1 MDAQGPGL
9 ERDPY
14 GEATSRTTGPAVT
27 PAVGSS
33 GPGMAGTRSRRP
45 WVPQIAFGLILLVLV
60 AAGGWFAWVFG
71 QIRYYAT
78 HDEARPADAIAVFG
92 AAEYDGHP
100 SPVLRARLDHALAL
114 YQRGLA
120 PMIVTLG
127 GQGDALH
134 SEGSVGRDYLVA
146 HGVPES
152 QIIAETRSNNTEAS
166 ASQLAVIARENHLSR
181 VIAVSDAT
189 HLFRIRALCQHYGLH
204 VFTSPRDSGRPIR
217 RRERIR
223 RIAHEL
229 MSYSLWR
236 LGV

>member
-1 MDAQGPGL
+1 MDAPGTGL
-9 ERDPY
+9 EREQY
-14 GEATSRTTGPAVT
+14 GRANSRTPGAATPSNLDTSGTGAPAT
-27 PAVGSS
+27 GRR
-33 GPGMAGTRSRRP
+33 RSWFPR
-45 WVPQIAFGLILLVLV
+45 IALGLILLALV
-60 AAGGWFAWVFG
+60 AAGSWFAWVFG

-114 YQRGLA
+114 YERGLA

-166 ASQLAVIARENHLSR
+166 ASQLAVIAQENQLAR

-189 HLFRIRALCQHYGLH
+189 HLFRIRALCQHYGLQ
-204 VFTSPRDSGRPIR
+204 VFTSPRDSGKPIR
-217 RRERIR
+217 RRERVR

-229 MSYSLWR
+229 LSYSLWR